1 MARRSSDRPSRG
13 EGTSARILDV
23 ALGLFAERG
32 YSGTTVGDIEA
43 AAGLAPRSGALY
55 QHFEGKEEVLRAC
68 VEKHVEELARMQDAM
83 EMLPLGDLRAELL
96 LMGRW
101 NLADLARRQP
111 LYRFLWK
118 EGDRFP
124 DLRDRLGEAFVEKPL
139 RRVAEWLRQR
149 AAEAGVP
156 EPDCEALTLV
166 IVQSMAAYRSLESL
180 YGHPPLDVDEER
192 FLDAWVE
199 VCLAIVERAG
209 IEVTPTKAPA

>member
-1 MARRSSDRPSRG
+1 M
-13 EGTSARILDV
+13 LD
-23 ALGLFAERG
+23 AAIALFAERG
-32 YSGTTVGDIEA
+32 YQGTTVADIEQ
-43 AAGLAPRSGALY
+43 AAGLAPGSGALY
-55 QHFEGKEEVLRAC
+55 QHFKGKEEVLRAG
-68 VEKHVEELARMQDAM
+68 VEKHVEDLDRMQDAM

-124 DLRDRLGEAFVEKPL
+124 DLRERLGEAFVEKPL
-139 RRVAEWLRQR
+139 RRVAEWLRQH

-166 IVQSMAAYRSLESL
+166 IVQSMTAYRSLESL
-180 YGHPPLDVDEER
+180 YGHPPLGVDEER
-192 FLDAWVE
+192 FLNAWVE
-199 VCLAIVERAG
+199 TCLALVERAG
-209 IEVTPTKAPA
+209 IEVAPTNAPA

>member
-1 MARRSSDRPSRG
+1 MA
-13 EGTSARILDV
+13 
-23 ALGLFAERG
+23 LFAEHG
-32 YSGTTVGDIEA
+32 YQGTTVGDIEQV
-43 AAGLAPRSGALY
+43 AGLAPRSGALY
-55 QHFEGKEEVLRAC
+55 QHFKGKEEVLRAC
-68 VEKHVEELARMQDAM
+68 VEKHVEELDRMQDAM

-139 RRVAEWLRQR
+139 RRVAEWLREH
-149 AAEAGVP
+149 AAAAGVP

-166 IVQSMAAYRSLESL
+166 IVQSMTAYRSLESL
-180 YGHPPLDVDEER
+180 YDHPPLGVDEER
-192 FLDAWVE
+192 FLNAWVE
-199 VCLAIVERAG
+199 TCLALVERAG
-209 IEVTPTKAPA
+209 IEVAPTKTPA

>member
-1 MARRSSDRPSRG
+1 MSRSSGRPTRG
-13 EGTSARILDV
+13 EGTRARILDAAV
-23 ALGLFAERG
+23 ALFAERG
-32 YSGTTVGDIEA
+32 YQGTTVGDIEQ

-55 QHFEGKEEVLRAC
+55 QHFKGKEEVLRAG
-68 VEKHVEELARMQDAM
+68 VEKHVAELDRMQDAM

-139 RRVAEWLRQR
+139 RRVAEWLRQH

-166 IVQSMAAYRSLESL
+166 IVQSMTAYRSLESL
-180 YGHPPLDVDEER
+180 YGHPPLGVDEER
-192 FLDAWVE
+192 FLNAWVE
-199 VCLAIVERAG
+199 TCLALVERAG
-209 IEVTPTKAPA
+209 IEVAPTNAPA

>member
-1 MARRSSDRPSRG
+1 MA
-13 EGTSARILDV
+13 
-23 ALGLFAERG
+23 LFAERG
-32 YSGTTVGDIEA
+32 YQGTTVGDIERA
-43 AAGLAPRSGALY
+43 AALAPRSGALY
-55 QHFEGKEEVLRAC
+55 QHFKGKEEVLRAC
-68 VEKHVEELARMQDAM
+68 VEKHVEELDRMQDAM

-124 DLRDRLGEAFVEKPL
+124 DLRERLGEAFVEKPL

-166 IVQSMAAYRSLESL
+166 IVQSMTAYRSLESL
-180 YGHPPLDVDEER
+180 YGHPPLGVGIGAR
-192 FLDAWVE
+192 RVYSQQRRSAA
-199 VCLAIVERAG
+199 CVERATWPRVKSYG
-209 IEVTPTKAPA
+209 HDARAARRSPRTRRQVR

>member
-1 MARRSSDRPSRG
+1 MIARAADRPTRG
-13 EGTSARILDV
+13 EGTRARILDA
-23 ALGLFAERG
+23 ALALFAERG
-32 YSGTTVGDIEA
+32 YRGATVADIED

-55 QHFEGKEEVLRAC
+55 QHFKGKEEVLRAA
-68 VEKHVEELARMQDAM
+68 VGRQVEELGLMQDAM

-96 LMGRW
+96 LIGRW
-101 NLADLARRQP
+101 NLADLARRQL

-118 EGDRFP
+118 EGDQFP
-124 DLRDRLGEAFVEKPL
+124 DLRDRLGEAFVERPL
-139 RRVAEWLRQR
+139 RRVAEWLR
-149 AAEAGVP
+149 AHAERAGVP

-199 VCLAIVERAG
+199 TCLALIARAG
-209 IEVTPTKAPA
+209 IDVVPSKTPA